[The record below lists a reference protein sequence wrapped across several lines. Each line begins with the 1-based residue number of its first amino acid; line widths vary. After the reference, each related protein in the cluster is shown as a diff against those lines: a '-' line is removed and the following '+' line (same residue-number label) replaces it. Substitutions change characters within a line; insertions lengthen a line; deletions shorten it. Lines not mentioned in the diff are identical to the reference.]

1 MCIAVGYLCYFAEL
15 HAGIS
20 SPVAFGF
27 GCAAGITGML
37 YGLFVFKEYHGAT
50 RLKTMLLLLAL
61 TLYPLSIAT
70 IAASSGEFT
79 FACEIGCEFEDLTK
93 PIRLTRL
100 RSRRIARALFTRT
113 YLR

>member
-70 IAASSGEFT
+70 IRRGEFT

-100 RSRRIARALFTRT
+100 RSRRFARALFTRT

>member
-70 IAASSGEFT
+70 IAASRES
-79 FACEIGCEFEDLTK
+79 
-93 PIRLTRL
+93 L
-100 RSRRIARALFTRT
+100 RSPVKLGVNLRT
-113 YLR
+113 

>member
-1 MCIAVGYLCYFAEL
+1 MVWTSSAGVCIAVGYLCYFAEL

-70 IAASSGEFT
+70 IAASRVFT
-79 FACEIGCEFEDLTK
+79 FACEIGCEFEDLT
-93 PIRLTRL
+93 
-100 RSRRIARALFTRT
+100 AA
-113 YLR
+113 

>member
-100 RSRRIARALFTRT
+100 RSRRSARALFTRT

>member
-70 IAASSGEFT
+70 IAASES
-79 FACEIGCEFEDLTK
+79 
-93 PIRLTRL
+93 L
-100 RSRRIARALFTRT
+100 RSPVKLGVNLMT
-113 YLR
+113 

>member
-70 IAASSGEFT
+70 IAVES
-79 FACEIGCEFEDLTK
+79 
-93 PIRLTRL
+93 L
-100 RSRRIARALFTRT
+100 RSPVKLGVNLRT
-113 YLR
+113 

>member
-37 YGLFVFKEYHGAT
+37 YGLFVFKESHGAT

-100 RSRRIARALFTRT
+100 RSRRSARALDTRT